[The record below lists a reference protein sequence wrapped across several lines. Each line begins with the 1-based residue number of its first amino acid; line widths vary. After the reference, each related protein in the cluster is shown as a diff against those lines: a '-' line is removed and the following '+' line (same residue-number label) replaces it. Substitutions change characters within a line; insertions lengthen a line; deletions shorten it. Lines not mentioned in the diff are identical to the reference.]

1 MALPDLTGQNIENT
15 YQRIVQTDGTNFYDG
30 TGSVVN
36 IEGTT
41 FPYTGSAI
49 ISGSL
54 NVIGPFTA
62 SGFNYPTIA
71 GNEGEAIVIN
81 QDGNLEFAYPKAIT
95 ERVKNVSGGS
105 LLKGTPVHATG
116 SGTSGNIVGVIM
128 ADAGVPAKMPATY
141 VLNETLANEAEGE
154 ALAVGYIQGVDT
166 TGLVEGEVVYV
177 AVGGGWT
184 QTKPTGSALI
194 QNLGIVTKVAQ
205 NGSGVVLGAGRSNDL
220 PNIKAGSFWVGD
232 ANGVPTA
239 VATSSFISVSQT
251 SSFAKLNNDNTFT
264 GENQFNNTTIFSSN
278 IALAANI
285 NLENDLTYSLGGDS
299 TRDYWFAT
307 ASIGHIRTFE
317 NTIEFYDEATR
328 LPKAALKIQNQNF
341 ILEKSDGTKTSMSGS
356 SADFTGNIRASSFFG
371 NGSNLTG
378 INTGSWNGIFT
389 GSAVITGSLAVT
401 GSVRLFDRTLLIG
414 TNVGY
419 SPSPGFNSTFEFAT
433 GPDTYASQLIF
444 RPPANQSSYNE
455 NYWSSIRSIAGDL
468 YLIAGNYPE
477 DVFIS
482 RGIPNSTTLW
492 HNARFNN
499 TGLKLG
505 NSTTL
510 GPATA
515 RLDVEGTTRLNG
527 NTIITGSLGIRLG
540 SGYTGQIQANG
551 DTLDIR
557 NSNSGTHIS
566 IHSTNTTTL
575 HQVVTAQNG
584 LNVTPGGNSTT
595 AGLTITS
602 GSYPA
607 ATLLRVG
614 VNTLVVTGSNVG
626 IGTLTPSEKLHVSGA
641 ISASTYYGNGSN
653 LTGINTGSWDGIFTG
668 SAVITGSLS
677 VVGSITSSIGIKSG
691 DVDSG
696 ANKVGNVSAWGQFM
710 QPLGG
715 TGEFRFK
722 NGMGGGFYYTW
733 VQNNDVERMRL
744 STDNNLGIGTTAPQQ
759 RLHVNGNTIIT
770 GSNSL
775 SGTYGLRVANSS
787 GTNILSVEND
797 GKVTIGPNSS
807 TDMLTVDGNI
817 RIRNGNRLEFRSTS
831 NTYGIRHFLVGY
843 QYRIT
848 TDGSNGWAGL
858 NISDNGGLLLA
869 LSTGH
874 SIRGVD
880 NVIMGGKSLRSPHTG
895 NFGFQTYASTPDYV
909 AIQAN
914 YTDNLNSGISFLTKT
929 AGTDTERVRILA
941 TNGNVGIGTLTP
953 SEKLHV
959 SGAISASTYY
969 GDGSNL
975 TGINTGSW
983 DGIFTGSAVITGS
996 LGITGST
1003 TISGS
1008 LRGSVIDITPSNQ
1021 TASLNCSLGN
1031 FFTLTLS
1038 SSVNTFLTAS
1048 NIQAGQSIN
1057 LRIIQPATSGSLS
1070 YSSEFKFPNGLPY
1083 TASATSSVTD
1093 ILSFITFDSTIL
1105 YGSSLK
1111 NFI

>member
-36 IEGTT
+36 FGVDP
-41 FPYTGSAI
+41 FPYTGSAVI
-49 ISGSL
+49 TGSL
-54 NVIGPFTA
+54 NIIGQFTA

-81 QDGNLEFAYPKAIT
+81 QDGNLQFAYPKAIT
-95 ERVKNVSGGS
+95 ERVKNVSGGP
-105 LLKGTPVHATG
+105 LLKGVPVHATG
-116 SGTSGNIVGVIM
+116 SGTSGNIVGVIA

-141 VLNETLANEAEGE
+141 VLNEDLANGAEGE
-154 ALAVGYIQGVDT
+154 ALAVGYIQGVNT
-166 TGLVEGEVVYV
+166 TGLIEGEVVYV

-194 QNLGIVTKVAQ
+194 QNLGVVTKVGT

-220 PNIKAGSFWVGD
+220 PNIKAGSFWVGN

-251 SSFAKLNNDNTFT
+251 SSFAKLNSDNTFT

-317 NTIEFYDEATR
+317 NTIEFYDEITR
-328 LPKAALKIQNQNF
+328 LPKAALKIQDQNF

-356 SADFTGNIRASSFFG
+356 SADFTGNVRAFSFFG

-389 GSAVITGSLAVT
+389 GSAEITGSLNIIGNLT
-401 GSVRLFDRTLLIG
+401 SSGNILFDIPGGDGGIRIG
-414 TNVGY
+414 KDWGNYQTINWISNNVGFTLGAGG
-419 SPSPGFNSTFEFAT
+419 SLIARVGAT
-433 GPDTYASQLIF
+433 GPGGFI
-444 RPPANQSSYNE
+444 
-455 NYWSSIRSIAGDL
+455 I
-468 YLIAGNYPE
+468 GN
-477 DVFIS
+477 VT
-482 RGIPNSTTLW
+482 N
-492 HNARFNN
+492 
-499 TGLKLG
+499 
-505 NSTTL
+505 
-510 GPATA
+510 
-515 RLDVEGTTRLNG
+515 
-527 NTIITGSLGIRLG
+527 
-540 SGYTGQIQANG
+540 
-551 DTLDIR
+551 
-557 NSNSGTHIS
+557 NSGTS
-566 IHSTNTTTL
+566 
-575 HQVVTAQNG
+575 
-584 LNVTPGGNSTT
+584 
-595 AGLTITS
+595 
-602 GSYPA
+602 
-607 ATLLRVG
+607 ATLDVR
-614 VNTLVVTGSNVG
+614 
-626 IGTLTPSEKLHVSGA
+626 
-641 ISASTYYGNGSN
+641 
-653 LTGINTGSWDGIFTG
+653 
-668 SAVITGSLS
+668 
-677 VVGSITSSIGIKSG
+677 G
-691 DVDSG
+691 DTV
-696 ANKVGNVSAWGQFM
+696 
-710 QPLGG
+710 
-715 TGEFRFK
+715 
-722 NGMGGGFYYTW
+722 
-733 VQNNDVERMRL
+733 
-744 STDNNLGIGTTAPQQ
+744 
-759 RLHVNGNTIIT
+759 IT
-770 GSNSL
+770 GSNSS

-807 TDMLTVDGNI
+807 TDMLTIDGNV

-831 NTYGIRHFLVGY
+831 NTYGVRHFLDGY
-843 QYRIT
+843 QYKIG

-858 NISDNGGLLLA
+858 NISDNGGILLA

-880 NVIMGGKSLRSPHTG
+880 NFIMGGKSFRSPHTG
-895 NFGFQTYASTPDYV
+895 SFGFQTYGSTPDYV

-914 YTDNLNSGISFLTKT
+914 YTDNSNSGISFLTKT

-941 TNGNVGIGTLTP
+941 TNGNVGIGTSTP

-959 SGAISASTYY
+959 IGKINLNDGNNNVLISTGNSTITASNTTAVGFEALKVLTTGTGNTALGYQAGLALTTAGGGTFVGYQAGLNRNRGNEVAVGYQALQNNGSGFYQTAIGYNAGQNGMGSYDIAIGWYAGAGAASGGFNIKIGETAGRFHTGTGCIIIGGSSLLTGTSSGVIAIGGGISA
-969 GDGSNL
+969 GSN
-975 TGINTGSW
+975 TISIGHQSGNSNSTSSIFIGPQAGQNETGSNKLY
-983 DGIFTGSAVITGS
+983 IENSNSATPLIYGEFDTNLVRINGRFETS
-996 LGITGST
+996 GST
-1003 TISGS
+1003 IISGS

-1038 SSVNTFLTAS
+1038 SSVNIFLTAS

-1070 YSSEFKFPNGLPY
+1070 YGSEFKFPNGLPY

-1093 ILSFITFDSTIL
+1093 ILSFITFDSTTL